1 MRTSEGCRVS
11 GRRHVLAAIAALGMA
26 AFVPLATGTVAAGPA
41 SAAPRAMSKAGP
53 VTVPAKTV
61 PTTTVPAKTV
71 PTTTVP
77 TTTTTTTPAPTCGG
91 TTTLKSNGTA
101 WRCTF
106 DDEFNGTS
114 LNTANWVPQQT
125 ANSGYTSGGE
135 CYTGSPNNV
144 SESGGTLSLTVRKEA
159 APFTCADP
167 AGNYTTQYTGGMVS
181 TDGKFSQTYGLF
193 EVRAKLPAA
202 AVAGLQESFWLWPVN
217 DAAYG
222 SVWPA
227 SGEIDFAE
235 MYSLYPNLD
244 VPYIH
249 YNAAAPDPNVTTY
262 TCTIADQTQFHT
274 YGLQW
279 TPTSISIL
287 LDGKTCL
294 TDSWHPAAPLTAP
307 APFNQPFFLILTQ
320 ALGITTNAFSAA
332 RTPLPGTTQV
342 DWVRIW
348 S

>member
-1 MRTSEGCRVS
+1 MSMRAIESGRAS
-11 GRRHVLAAIAALGMA
+11 GRRHATTVTAVLVMAVVSLGTLAAGSAGAAPGL
-26 AFVPLATGTVAAGPA
+26 VSHGTPMVAAA
-41 SAAPRAMSKAGP
+41 Q
-53 VTVPAKTV
+53 T
-61 PTTTVPAKTV
+61 
-71 PTTTVP
+71 
-77 TTTTTTTPAPTCGG
+77 APTCGG
-91 TTTLKSNGTA
+91 TIVKSNGTP

-114 LNTANWVPQQT
+114 LNTANWVAQQT

-144 SESGGTLSLTVRKEA
+144 SVSSGTLNLTVRKEA
-159 APFTCADP
+159 SPFTCSDP
-167 AGNYTTQYTGGMVS
+167 YGNYTTQYTGGMVS

-202 AVAGLQESFWLWPVN
+202 TVAGLQESFWLWPVN

-249 YNAAAPDPNVTTY
+249 YNAATPDPNVTTY

-287 LDGKTCL
+287 LDGRTCL
-294 TDSWHPAAPLTAP
+294 TDTWNPAAPLSAP

-320 ALGITTNAFSAA
+320 ALGITTNAFAA
-332 RTPLPGTTQV
+332 GHTPLPGTSQI